1 MCKNRDN
8 LVSIIKL
15 GVSLQIQITKYEQR
29 LFLLRDYYKT
39 VWV

>member
-15 GVSLQIQITKYEQR
+15 GVSLQIQITEYEQR
-29 LFLLRDYYKT
+29 LFLLRHYYKT